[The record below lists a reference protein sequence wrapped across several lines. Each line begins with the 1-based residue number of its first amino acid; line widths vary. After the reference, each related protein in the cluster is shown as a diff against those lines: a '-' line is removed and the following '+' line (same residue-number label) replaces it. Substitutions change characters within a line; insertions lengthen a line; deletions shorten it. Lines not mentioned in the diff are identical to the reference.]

1 MNESTPEQ
9 PEHAAQR
16 AEARQLLEAKIDELP
31 DAFRRVFVLRALEEL
46 SVEEAATALGIP
58 GTDSPSSA
66 PLAFRELGRAIFEA
80 ASANGK

>member
-16 AEARQLLEAKIDELP
+16 AGARHLLEAKIDELP

-58 GTDSPSSA
+58 GTDSSSSA
-66 PLAFRELGRAIFEA
+66 PLAFCELGRAIFER
-80 ASANGK
+80 